1 MAPEDPGRIG
11 GLTSISVRRPILAI
25 VMNLLIVLAGLAAI
39 LGVEVRELPAI
50 ERPTVT
56 VWVDYPGAAP
66 ETMDAEV
73 TRVLEGAAARV
84 TGVEAIRA
92 ASEEGNARMFLDFN
106 PSIDVNFAAND
117 VREAIAEVER
127 RLPTGVEN
135 LRVIKANDD
144 ADPIVQL
151 SASSETLNNEQL
163 AKLLEDRV
171 VPELLSIPGV
181 ADVQLYGNQRRTLN
195 VIVEPKKLASYRLS
209 IDDVARALESAD
221 LDVPAG
227 SIKTTEQQLLVRA
240 DASVIE
246 EAEIERIIIAGTTQ
260 IGDVASVF
268 YGPAEATSYVRLN
281 GRPVIGINVIR
292 QAQSNT
298 IEISAG
304 VDQAIESL
312 NRQLRDAEIV
322 KTSDDSI
329 FIQGAVDEVL
339 FTLVL
344 GVAIVIAVI
353 LAFLGSFRATAIPA
367 VTIPV
372 SLIGTVAVIWLF
384 GFSINILT
392 LLALVLASGLVV
404 DDAIIVLENIERVRR
419 QGLKRLAAAVLGT
432 RQVFFAVIATTATLV
447 SVFVPIAFLPGQS
460 GQLFTEF
467 GITLAIAVAISAFV
481 SLSLVPMMAS
491 RIVRSEAEMS
501 PPGLIRRPLF
511 ALGRFTVAA
520 YTRSLDW
527 ILRAPLLVT
536 GLSLAAVV
544 AVVPL
549 YQSLDQELVPLEDRG
564 MIDIRLQG
572 PDGANLDYSDRQ
584 VAKVEALLKP
594 LVESG
599 EVENILSTVGR
610 GDLHRGGIIAPLA
623 PWGER
628 RGQQE
633 IVNSLRPGFSVIP
646 GAIVT
651 VRNPNS
657 LNIRTGGAALEFAVT
672 GPDYD
677 RITVAALALLAAIE
691 ERVPEIRS
699 PVMEYST
706 TQPQLSVTIDR
717 RRASDLGIEI
727 EGIASTLQA
736 MVDGSEVA
744 EINVDDEAVPVMI
757 ESAFGTVNDTNDLQN
772 LYVST
777 RDGRVLPLSSLIRLE
792 ESAIA
797 TELERQRQ
805 QRAIEIQAD
814 LAPDVAL
821 NVAVEKL
828 EAIAAE
834 VLPTGMGLVLL
845 GQAQAIEDTSQ
856 EMFITFAIALVVVL
870 LVLAAQFESF
880 GSAFVV
886 MVTVPFGLAAAVLA
900 LWLSGTSLNIYSQ
913 IGLVML
919 IGMIAKNGI
928 LIVEFANQLRD
939 QGLSVPQAAR
949 AAAVI
954 RLRPVVMTMISAMAG
969 GVPLIISGGPGA
981 EARSSIGWVVVGGL
995 GIAIITTI
1003 YITPIVYCLLA
1014 PLGRSRGDL
1023 GRALQ
1028 QELEET
1034 AHLHDAALAAPA
1046 SGSAES
1052 RS

>member
-11 GLTSISVRRPILAI
+11 GLPSISVRRPILAI
-25 VMNLLIVLAGLAAI
+25 VMNLLIVLAGAAAI
-39 LGVEVRELPAI
+39 LGVEVRELPDI
-50 ERPTVT
+50 ERPVVT

-84 TGVEAIRA
+84 TGVESIRA
-92 ASEEGNARMFLDFN
+92 ASEEGNARMFLDFD
-106 PSIDVNFAAND
+106 PSVDVNIAAND
-117 VREAIAEVER
+117 VREAIAEVEAQ
-127 RLPTGVEN
+127 LPAGVEN
-135 LRVIKANDD
+135 LRVIKANDESE
-144 ADPIVQL
+144 PIIQL
-151 SASSETLNNEQL
+151 AAWSETLSNQEL
-163 AKLLEDRV
+163 TRLLEDRV
-171 VPELLSIPGV
+171 VPDLLSVPGV

-195 VIVEPKKLASYRLS
+195 VIIEPKKLASYRLS
-209 IDDVARALESAD
+209 IDDVARALASAD

-240 DASVIE
+240 DASVVQ
-246 EAEIERIIIAGTTQ
+246 EAEIERIVITGTTH

-268 YGPAEATSYVRLN
+268 YGPEEAVSYVRLN
-281 GRPVIGINVIR
+281 GKPVIGVNVIR

-298 IEISAG
+298 IEISDG
-304 VDQAIESL
+304 VDDAVAGL

-339 FTLVL
+339 LTLVL
-344 GVAIVIAVI
+344 GVAIVVAVI

-372 SLIGTVAVIWLF
+372 SLVGTVAAIWLF

-467 GITLAIAVAISAFV
+467 GITLAIAVVISAFV
-481 SLSLVPMMAS
+481 SLTLVPMLAS
-491 RIVRSEAEMS
+491 RLARVEAGAA
-501 PPGLIRRPLF
+501 PPRPIHRPLL
-511 ALGRFTVAA
+511 ALGRLIVAVYA
-520 YTRSLDW
+520 RSLDW
-527 ILRAPLLVT
+527 VLRAPLLVA

-564 MIDIRLQG
+564 VIDIRLQG
-572 PDGANLDYSDRQ
+572 PDGVNLDYTDRQ
-584 VAKVEALLKP
+584 VAKVEALLEP
-594 LVESG
+594 LRESG
-599 EVENILSTVGR
+599 EVENALSIVGR
-610 GDLHRGGIIAPLA
+610 FDLHRGSVVAPLA

-628 RGQQE
+628 RDQRE
-633 IVNSLRPGFSVIP
+633 IVAALRPALSALP
-646 GAIVT
+646 GAIAT

-672 GPDYD
+672 GPDYG
-677 RITVAALALLAAIE
+677 RITEAALALIAALE
-691 ERVPEIRS
+691 ARVPEIRS
-699 PVMEYST
+699 PMMEYST
-706 TQPQLSVTIDR
+706 TQPQLSVSIDR
-717 RRASDLGIEI
+717 RRASDLGIDI

-736 MVDGSEVA
+736 MVDGSEVT

-757 ESAFGTVNDTNDLQN
+757 ESAFGTVNDTDDLRN

-797 TELERQRQ
+797 TELERQGQ
-805 QRAIEIQAD
+805 QRAIEIEAD
-814 LAPDVAL
+814 LAPGVSI
-821 NVAVEKL
+821 NQAVEKL
-828 EAIAAE
+828 EALAAE
-834 VLPTGMGLVLL
+834 LLPTGMGLVLL

-880 GSAFVV
+880 GSALVV

-939 QGLSVPQAAR
+939 QGMSVMQAAR

-954 RLRPVVMTMISAMAG
+954 RLRPVVMTMISTMAG
-969 GVPLIISGGPGA
+969 GVPLLITGGPGA
-981 EARSSIGWVVVGGL
+981 EARSSIGWVVVGGI
-995 GIAIITTI
+995 GIAIVTTI

-1014 PLGRSRGDL
+1014 PLGRSRGDF
-1023 GRALQ
+1023 GRALEA
-1028 QELEET
+1028 ELEES
-1034 AHLHDAALAAPA
+1034 AHLREAALAPPGA
-1046 SGSAES
+1046 SGIEH